1 MKKRWMLCLAL
12 ACLVVSCAGCGKDN
26 SESASEF
33 IEGDVIKEYSSDTE
47 SDMRA
52 DTSENIVADDSVGGL
67 RRDLNI
73 PENAETDL
81 PVDGTSLKAIKI
93 KASEISVPDKDKMY
107 TKRFNMGG
115 FDPEQRESLLKVLFD
130 EESGIHNYEY
140 DLKDDVTKE
149 QVDQI
154 FADNA
159 GAVDYSQD
167 YFVGK
172 IDGKEY
178 ILYFYNS
185 EWSTDEG
192 FSMSPLFEGDIPKEL
207 ADRGAVSIY
216 TSEYPPM
223 SYRDESDK
231 PDESESEEEPNKCS
245 MSADE
250 AANRARD
257 YMAEWGVDDT
267 AVLSVADMYVE
278 YDDDEGYAVD
288 YEKNG
293 YVVILNAAVNG
304 VPIYQPRAFG
314 VDTIS
319 GKSKAG
325 DDYDSVN
332 YYYTETSQYI
342 LSFDDSGI
350 ISVSCTWPMRSNG
363 DIQDAGSLLS
373 WDEVVENLK
382 SVIPEHFQGYE
393 GYSSVEFNNVRLA
406 YFRICTGD
414 GEYEVIPVYAFAQLE
429 KDRDDDTYPIQ
440 LIMLDARDGKEIS
453 IMQDPS
459 RLNAKK

>member
-1 MKKRWMLCLAL
+1 
-12 ACLVVSCAGCGKDN
+12 
-26 SESASEF
+26 
-33 IEGDVIKEYSSDTE
+33 
-47 SDMRA
+47 
-52 DTSENIVADDSVGGL
+52 
-67 RRDLNI
+67 
-73 PENAETDL
+73 
-81 PVDGTSLKAIKI
+81 
-93 KASEISVPDKDKMY
+93 
-107 TKRFNMGG
+107 
-115 FDPEQRESLLKVLFD
+115 
-130 EESGIHNYEY
+130 
-140 DLKDDVTKE
+140 
-149 QVDQI
+149 
-154 FADNA
+154 
-159 GAVDYSQD
+159 
-167 YFVGK
+167 
-172 IDGKEY
+172 
-178 ILYFYNS
+178 
-185 EWSTDEG
+185 
-192 FSMSPLFEGDIPKEL
+192 MSPLFEGDIPKEL

-223 SYRDESDK
+223 SYKDESDM
-231 PDESESEEEPNKCS
+231 PDESESVEEPNKCS
-245 MSADE
+245 MSKDE

-278 YDDDEGYAVD
+278 YEDDEGYAVD

-363 DIQDAGSLLS
+363 DIQDAGNLLS
-373 WDEVVENLK
+373 WDEAVEKLK
-382 SVIPEHFQGYE
+382 SVISEHFQGYE
-393 GYSSVEFNNVRLA
+393 GYSSVEFNDVRLA
-406 YFRICTGD
+406 YFRICTCD